1 MSLAQPRLNSLGPYP
16 FERLSKLLADSV
28 PDSRLDH
35 IDAGAG
41 EPRLPPPEFTR
52 EVLLENIG
60 GFSRY
65 PPTRGSQILR
75 ESICRWLQRRYGLKY
90 IDAETQVLS
99 ANGTREA
106 LYSVAHALIDPEADP
121 KPYVLMPNPM
131 YQIYLGAAVIAG
143 ARPFFL
149 TCGPEHHFEPRLED
163 VPDEVWDRTAM
174 VYVCSPSNPTGWIA
188 DRNYYAG
195 LLQRAD
201 HYDFVV
207 CADEC
212 YSEIYWN
219 EPPAGLLQ
227 IAEQLGRKDYGR
239 CLVFNSLSKR
249 SALPGMR
256 SGFIAGDASLI
267 GQFARLR
274 SYAGP
279 ATPLPLQ
286 MLAAHAWEDETHV
299 VTNRQCFR
307 QSLQAFDEVY
317 SQGSGTCTIPAGG
330 FFIWL
335 AVENGEAFAVAAY
348 EQQSVTILP
357 GKYLAADD
365 PSGSNPGEGFVRI
378 ALVDGPE
385 KAAELA
391 SRLKKIRL

>member
-1 MSLAQPRLNSLGPYP
+1 MNLAQPRLNSLGPYP
-16 FERLSKLLADSV
+16 FERLNKLLADSV
-28 PDSRLDH
+28 PDSRLDP
-35 IDAGAG
+35 INAGAG
-41 EPRLPPPEFTR
+41 EPRLPPPDFTR

-65 PPTRGSQILR
+65 PPTRGSQFLR
-75 ESICRWLQRRYGLKY
+75 KSISNWLQRRYRLQN
-90 IDAETQVLS
+90 IDPDTQVLA

-106 LYSVAHALIDPEADP
+106 LYSVAHALIDPEADL

-131 YQIYLGAAVIAG
+131 YQIYLGAAVTAG
-143 ARPFFL
+143 AEPFFL
-149 TCGPEHHFEPRLED
+149 TCGPEHHFEPRLD
-163 VPDEVWDRTAM
+163 AVPDEVWDRTAM

-188 DRNYYAG
+188 DQNYYAG

-219 EPPAGLLQ
+219 DPPVGLLQ

-256 SGFIAGDASLI
+256 SGFIAGDTSLI

-286 MLAAHAWEDETHV
+286 MLAAHAWEDEIHV
-299 VTNRQCFR
+299 AANRACFR

-317 SQGSGTCTIPAGG
+317 RQGSETCIIPAGG

-335 AVENGEAFAVAAY
+335 AVEGSEPFAVAAY
-348 EQQSVTILP
+348 EQQSVTLLP
-357 GKYLAADD
+357 GKYLGVDD
-365 PSGSNPGEGFVRI
+365 HTGRNPGDGFVRI

-391 SRLKKIRL
+391 RRLKCVRI